1 MIIFVKFYILL
12 RKIFLIIISAY
23 ILSCWQV
30 FAQRGGTS
38 VFDLLNLPQSA
49 RIGALG
55 GNQVGLY
62 GHDLAMLIN
71 NPAMLDSAL
80 TKYVT
85 VSYTP
90 YIADIGFGYAAY
102 SQTFDKI
109 GNFALSFYHVGY
121 GDFISA
127 DETGLILGTFT
138 VNESV
143 IHLVYSRKILPKIH
157 VGASIK
163 PVFSRIEIYN
173 SWGLAFDA
181 GLFYSS
187 ESGLTTAGAVLRNV
201 GRQMNPYHETI
212 ESTRPDFQIGFATK
226 LAHAPFRFSVTM
238 QDIFSGSLLY
248 VVKDENIN
256 PYYIDENALKGN
268 FGNDLMRRFTFG
280 VEFVPTKNFYVA
292 AGYNFRR
299 RQEMKIEEKLSTVGF
314 SWGFGV
320 KVYKF
325 NLSYGSARYHLAG
338 TSNHFSISTCL
349 SAF

>member
-1 MIIFVKFYILL
+1 MFNKFFILL
-12 RKIFLIIISAY
+12 RKLFFILIFTFV
-23 ILSCWQV
+23 LSCWQSY
-30 FAQRGGTS
+30 AQRGGTS

-62 GHDLAMLIN
+62 GQDLAMLVN
-71 NPAMLDSAL
+71 NPAMLDSAM
-80 TKYVT
+80 TNYVS

-90 YIADIGFGYAAY
+90 YIADIGYGFAGY
-102 SQTFDKI
+102 SHTFNKI
-109 GNFALSFYHVGY
+109 GNFALNFYNVGY
-121 GDFISA
+121 GEFISA

-143 IHLVYSRKILPKIH
+143 VHLVYSRKILPRIH

-163 PVFSRIEIYN
+163 PIFSRIEIYN

-181 GLFYSS
+181 GLFYKS
-187 ESGLTTAGAVLRNV
+187 ENELTTAGAVLRNV
-201 GRQMNPYHETI
+201 GRQINPYHETI

-226 LAHAPFRFSVTM
+226 LAHAPFRFSITM

-248 VVKDENIN
+248 IVKDDNVN
-256 PYYIDENALKGN
+256 PYFINEDALKGN
-268 FGNDLMRRFTFG
+268 FGNDLMRRFIFG
-280 VEFVPTKNFYVA
+280 MEFVPSKIFYVA

-299 RQEMKIEEKLSTVGF
+299 RQEMKIEERLSTVGF
-314 SWGFGV
+314 SWGFGI

-325 NLSYGSARYHLAG
+325 NISYGSARYHLAG

-349 SAF
+349 SSF